1 MREGETPKR
10 NVRVPDALWEDV
22 VKIAAEQYESPSTI
36 VRQALREYVRTWQL
50 QQRRRLRY
58 EERES
63 DWEHLVDESEWEPH
77 IDEDREEE

>member
-36 VRQALREYVRTWQL
+36 VRQALREYVRTWKL
-50 QQRRRLRY
+50 EQRKRLRY

-63 DWEHLVDESEWEPH
+63 EWEHHAE
-77 IDEDREEE
+77 EDAEE